1 MKYKIGDIIHINL
14 TDKEFASGQT
24 IALRVRAVFT
34 KDGTTYLYFDCEG
47 IDVHLSDEDEN
58 MIQLTNKSFLNVTGN
73 RICGDFIDASG
84 KEYCDE
90 LEIELFLPL

>member
-1 MKYKIGDIIHINL
+1 MKYKIGDTIHINL

-34 KDGTTYLYFDCEG
+34 KDSTIYLYFDCEG
-47 IDVHLSDEDEN
+47 IYVYLSDNDEG